1 MQMGNGLDW
10 AAVSAGVSILTLVGT
25 VGVGGMMWGKLTERV
40 GGQTKRLDM
49 HQEQL
54 EDNTE
59 RLGAHDI
66 QISRLE
72 EWKSGYNAAV
82 TIARHTSEI

>member
-54 EDNTE
+54 ADNSAKIA
-59 RLGAHDI
+59 GHDVKI
-66 QISRLE
+66 GRLE
-72 EWKSGYNAAV
+72 EWKEGYNAA
-82 TIARHTSEI
+82 AAMGRHTSEI